1 MDIEVTPEERAF
13 RQEVRSFAQAHLPES
28 VRRKVL
34 YGEKLEKQEYVDW
47 QRHLHRQGWI
57 APAWPVQYGGTG
69 WSLGKQRI
77 FLHELALQCAPETI
91 PFGIAMVG
99 PVIYTF
105 GSDEQKTQYLPA
117 ILGSETW
124 WCQGFSEPNA
134 GSDLASLRTRAVD
147 CGDHYLLNGQKAWT
161 THGRNADMMFCLART
176 SDTPKPQQGIS
187 FLLLDMKTPGIE
199 VRPVRTIDEGASIC
213 EVFFNDVRVPKSG
226 LVGKEGEGWTY
237 AKFLLGHERAMIA
250 RVGRSRMQLARAQ
263 RLASHPLADGSR
275 PIDNPIYRQRL
286 CDIEARLRALEL
298 TELRALSAYRPG
310 AGFDVADSSML
321 KIEGSEICQALT
333 ELLLDLAGRYG
344 MVYTGRYTQSPI
356 GDATAHG
363 LLGDHLFNRVA
374 TIYGGSSEIQKTVIA
389 KSRFQK

>member
-1 MDIEVTPEERAF
+1 MDLDITQEEREF
-13 RQEVRSFAQAHLPES
+13 RLEVRAFAQEHLPET

-47 QRHLHRQGWI
+47 QKHLYRRGWI
-57 APAWPVQYGGTG
+57 APAWPKEYGGTG
-69 WSLGKQRI
+69 WSLTKQRL

-91 PFGIAMVG
+91 PFGISMVG

-105 GSDEQKTQYLPA
+105 GSEQQKKEYLPS
-117 ILGSETW
+117 ILNSDTW

-161 THGRNADMMFCLART
+161 THGRFADMMFCLART
-176 SDTPKPQQGIS
+176 SDTGKPQQGIS
-187 FLLLDMKTPGIE
+187 FLLLDMKSPGIE
-199 VRPVRTIDEGASIC
+199 VRPVSTIDEGASIC
-213 EVFFNDVRVPKSG
+213 EVFFNDVRVPKSN
-226 LVGKEGEGWTY
+226 LVGEEGKGWNY

-263 RLASHPLADGSR
+263 RLASHPHKDGSR
-275 PIDNPIYRQRL
+275 PIDNPLYRQRL
-286 CDIEARLRALEL
+286 AEVGARLRALEL

-310 AGFDVADSSML
+310 AGFDIADSSML
-321 KIEGSEICQALT
+321 KIEGSEICQTLT
-333 ELLLDLAGRYG
+333 ELLVDLAGRYG
-344 MVYTGRYTQSPI
+344 VVYTGRHSQSPI
-356 GDATAHG
+356 GDTTAHG

-374 TIYGGSSEIQKTVIA
+374 TIYGGSSEIQKNVIA

>member
-1 MDIEVTPEERAF
+1 MDIEVTSEEREF
-13 RQEVRSFAQAHLPES
+13 RQEVRRFAQAHLPAS
-28 VRRKVL
+28 VRLKVL

-57 APAWPVQYGGTG
+57 APAWPAQYGGTG
-69 WSLGKQRI
+69 WSLSKQRI

-105 GSDEQKTQYLPA
+105 GSDEQKAQYLPA
-117 ILGSETW
+117 ILASETW

-161 THGRNADMMFCLART
+161 THGRHADMMFCLART
-176 SDTPKPQQGIS
+176 SDTGKPQQGIS

-250 RVGRSRMQLARAQ
+250 RVGRSRMQLARAL

-275 PIDNPIYRQRL
+275 PIDNPIYQQRL

-310 AGFDVADSSML
+310 AGFDIADSSML

-356 GDATAHG
+356 GESSAHG